1 MENTNKKKILIVDD
15 DKFLVNMYSIKFK
28 AAGFDVCS
36 AFDGQETL
44 NKLKDGLVPDVV
56 MLDMI
61 MPSMDGVEILAR
73 IRKENLVPKAKV
85 VILSNRAAVGSSGG
99 AGYHGY
105 IVKATTI
112 PSEWCP
118 RSQIPKVVAIRCKTS
133 IKHNS
138 NRCSPRSSP
147 AHLTYF
153 VGGRNP
159 VIRIAGQLL
168 PMVAVTPRDDKRFC
182 LGVHKP
188 GTQAAFWPI
197 TKWLPTTFR

>member
-85 VILSNRAAVGSSGG
+85 VILSNQNQPSDIERAKALGIS
-99 AGYHGY
+99 GY

-112 PSEWCP
+112 PSEVV
-118 RSQIPKVVAIRCKTS
+118 SEIQQILKES
-133 IKHNS
+133 
-138 NRCSPRSSP
+138 
-147 AHLTYF
+147 L
-153 VGGRNP
+153 
-159 VIRIAGQLL
+159 Q
-168 PMVAVTPRDDKRFC
+168 
-182 LGVHKP
+182 
-188 GTQAAFWPI
+188 
-197 TKWLPTTFR
+197 